1 MPNPFRTQGTV
12 RPPYFTNRAE
22 EIRRIRRALA
32 TPTAKVLVWGERRT
46 GKTSCLEVALEA
58 HRKQG
63 GHGLLADFST
73 ASSVVDLSNRLL
85 VAAGTALSRSWT
97 DFAADLLQR
106 IGLTLRVKADPLTGA
121 ITPSLEL
128 GLRSA
133 PLEEQR
139 RSLER
144 VLRSLDEM
152 AATRGVNLGII
163 IDEFQEINR
172 FGGESAEW
180 HLRGILQQQQ
190 HTSYVLA
197 GSRSHLIRRMLG
209 KNRAFYQMLDR
220 IPFGPIDPEHFA
232 RWIEERLEGAG
243 VSAHGVGARCIEI
256 AGPRTRDVVELARKA
271 YDLGAVVGRV
281 DEDLLRHAYLE
292 LVDGED
298 DLARPFWD
306 SLTPHQQNVLRAV
319 AAGSRQL
326 TAQETRARFALRSSA
341 AISKAVR
348 EFVESGHL
356 VKLAG
361 GGGYDFDSPYLRGWV
376 IRNAL
381 PDLGWAGIDPLA
393 PRVIDSVRHLD
404 P

>member
-12 RPPYFTNRAE
+12 RPPYFTNRAA
-22 EIRRIRRALA
+22 EIRRICRTLS

-58 HRKQG
+58 HRQRG

-73 ASSVVDLSNRLL
+73 ASSVADLSNRLL
-85 VAAGTALSRSWT
+85 VAAGAALSRSWT
-97 DFAADLLQR
+97 DFASDLLQR
-106 IGLTLRVKADPLTGA
+106 IGLTLKVKADPLTGA

-144 VLRSLDEM
+144 VLGTLDEM
-152 AATRGVNLGII
+152 AAARGVTLGII
-163 IDEFQEINR
+163 LDEFQEIHR

-180 HLRGILQQQQ
+180 HLRGILQHQQ

-197 GSRSHLIRRMLG
+197 GSRPHLIRRMLG

-220 IPFGPIDPEHFA
+220 IPFGPIEPEHLA
-232 RWIEERLEGAG
+232 RWLEERMEGAG
-243 VSAHGVGARCIEI
+243 VAARAVGARCIEI

-271 YDLGAVVGRV
+271 YDLGVAAGRV
-281 DEDLLRHAYLE
+281 DEELLRRSYLE
-292 LVDGED
+292 LIEAED

-326 TAQETRARFALRSSA
+326 TAQETRTRFALRSSA

-348 EFVESGHL
+348 EFVESGRL
-356 VKLAG
+356 VRLAG
-361 GGGYDFDSPYLRGWV
+361 KQGYDFDSPYLRGWV
-376 IRNAL
+376 ILNAL
-381 PDLGWAGIDPLA
+381 PDLGWTEIDPLA
-393 PRVIDSVRHLD
+393 PRV
-404 P
+404 

>member
-1 MPNPFRTQGTV
+1 MANPFRTQGTV

-22 EIRRIRRALA
+22 EIKRIRRALA

-46 GKTSCLEVALEA
+46 GKTSCLEMALEA
-58 HRKQG
+58 HRQQG

-85 VAAGTALSRSWT
+85 VAAGAALSRSWT
-97 DFAADLLQR
+97 DFASELLQR
-106 IGLTLRVKADPLTGA
+106 IGLTLKVKADPVSGL

-133 PLEEQR
+133 PLAEQR

-144 VLRSLDEM
+144 VLGTLDEM
-152 AATRGVNLGII
+152 AAARSVTLGIV
-163 IDEFQEINR
+163 IDEFQEIHR

-190 HTSYVLA
+190 NTSYVLA
-197 GSRSHLIRRMLG
+197 GSRPHLIRRMLG

-220 IPFGPIDPEHFA
+220 IPFGPIDPDHFA
-232 RWIEERLEGAG
+232 RWIEERMESAG
-243 VSAHGVGARCIEI
+243 VSARGIGARCIEI

-271 YDLGAVVGRV
+271 YDLGVGGGRV
-281 DEDLLRHAYLE
+281 DEDLLRRSFFE

-298 DLARPFWD
+298 DLARPYWD
-306 SLTPHQQNVLRAV
+306 SLTPHQQNIFRAV

-326 TAQETRARFALRSSA
+326 TAQETRTRFALRSSA

-361 GGGYDFDSPYLRGWV
+361 KQGYDFDSPYLRGWV

-381 PDLGWAGIDPLA
+381 PDLGWTGIDPLA
-393 PRVIDSVRHLD
+393 PRV